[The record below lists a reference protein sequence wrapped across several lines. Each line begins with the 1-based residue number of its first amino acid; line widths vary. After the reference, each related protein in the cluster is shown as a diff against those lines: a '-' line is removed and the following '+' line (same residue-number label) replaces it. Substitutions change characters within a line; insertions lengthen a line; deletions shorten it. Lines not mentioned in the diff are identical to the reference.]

1 MNPHLTLNYESL
13 QGWIVYAWMRGPEFL
28 YIGSSAKGISRFT
41 NHHVI
46 GKVERFQID
55 DKLEIFFCQSQYDA
69 VALELRM
76 ILDKKPKYNSQ
87 STQIKFPKPGNLLR
101 QSWRDSFKGRQGKG
115 PFIINGEN

>member
-1 MNPHLTLNYESL
+1 MNPHLVLNSEAF

-28 YIGSSAKGISRFT
+28 YIGSSAKGITRFT

-46 GKVERFQID
+46 GKVERFQVD
-55 DKLEIFFCQSQYDA
+55 DKIDIYYCQSQYDA

-76 ILDKKPKYNSQ
+76 ILDKKPRYNTQ
-87 STQIKFPKPGNLLR
+87 STTIKGQKVGNLIK
-101 QSWRDSFKGRQGKG
+101 QSWRDSFREKSKG